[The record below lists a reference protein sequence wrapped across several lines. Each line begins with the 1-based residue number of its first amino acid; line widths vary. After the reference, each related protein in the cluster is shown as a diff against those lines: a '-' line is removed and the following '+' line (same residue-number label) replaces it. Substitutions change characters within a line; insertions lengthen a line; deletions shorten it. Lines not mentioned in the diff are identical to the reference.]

1 MNEIDVRCETSITF
15 MLVMMIAQMPKHDA
29 GGRGLLSCLVLAVVL
44 LGACSE
50 AEPQASPRPRPLLA
64 DFVNGGTCEPLQ
76 LGRLPAD
83 AGCATEVTGDA
94 DGDGSTD
101 TLTVYARIGEDL
113 RPRSWHMR
121 LTTSDAT
128 SDQELDAGTKF
139 SYPRAIGSA
148 DVNGDGR
155 SEWFVKTLDLAGHGT
170 AWKQLNLFV
179 FQGSKLAIVTSEGDP
194 LALRI
199 GGITRMGEGVA
210 CPERRL
216 ALLRA
221 EAQNIRNTRW
231 DTSARIF
238 MLRGTKARFVER
250 TTGALTLTDYND
262 PALDRYYQVNCD
274 SLSISA

>member
-1 MNEIDVRCETSITF
+1 
-15 MLVMMIAQMPKHDA
+15 MLVMSSITRTPTHD
-29 GGRGLLSCLVLAVVL
+29 GFGRSLLSCLVLAAVA
-44 LGACSE
+44 LGACSQ
-50 AEPQASPRPRPLLA
+50 AEPRASRQPQTLPT
-64 DFVNGGTCEPLQ
+64 DFVNGGSCEPLE
-76 LGRLPAD
+76 LERFPPKV
-83 AGCATEVTGDA
+83 GCVTEVTGDA

-101 TLTVYARIGEDL
+101 TLTVYARMGEDL

-121 LTTSDAT
+121 LTTSEAT

-139 SYPRAIGSA
+139 SYPRAVGSA

-155 SEWFVKTLDLAGHGT
+155 WEWFVKTLDLAGHGT

-179 FQGSKLAIVTSEGDP
+179 YQGSKLAIVTSEGDP

-210 CPERRL
+210 CPNHRL

-221 EAQNIRNTRW
+221 EARNIRNTRW

-238 MLRGTKARFVER
+238 TLRGTKARFVER
-250 TTGALTLTDYND
+250 IPGALTLADYND
-262 PALDRYYQVNCD
+262 PALDRYYQVRCD
-274 SLSISA
+274 SLNVSA

>member
-1 MNEIDVRCETSITF
+1 
-15 MLVMMIAQMPKHDA
+15 MLVMSISRIPKHVER
-29 GGRGLLSCLVLAVVL
+29 GRGSLSCLVLAVVL
-44 LGACSE
+44 LGACSQ
-50 AEPQASPRPRPLLA
+50 AEPQASPRPRPLPT
-64 DFVNGGTCEPLQ
+64 DFTNGGDCEPLE
-76 LGRLPAD
+76 LERLPSD

-101 TLTVYARIGEDL
+101 TLTIYARIGEDL

-148 DVNGDGR
+148 DVNDDGR
-155 SEWFVKTLDLAGHGT
+155 FEFFVKTLDLSGHGT
-170 AWKQLNLFV
+170 PWKQLNLFV
-179 FQGSKLAIVTSEGDP
+179 FQGSKLAIVTNEGDP

-210 CPERRL
+210 CPEHRL

-221 EAQNIRNTRW
+221 EARNVRNTRW

-238 MLRGTKARFVER
+238 TLRGTKARFVER
-250 TTGALTLTDYND
+250 TPGALTLTDYND
-262 PALDRYYQVNCD
+262 PALDRYYQLNCD
-274 SLSISA
+274 SLSVSA

>member
-1 MNEIDVRCETSITF
+1 
-15 MLVMMIAQMPKHDA
+15 MIPQTHKHDER
-29 GGRGLLSCLVLAVVL
+29 GRGLQLCLVLALVL
-44 LGACSE
+44 LGACSQ
-50 AEPQASPRPRPLLA
+50 AEPQASTRPRPLPT
-64 DFVNGGTCEPLQ
+64 DFINGGNCEPLE
-76 LGRLPAD
+76 LDRLPSD

-94 DGDGSTD
+94 DGDGSSD
-101 TLTVYARIGEDL
+101 TLTLFARIGEDL
-113 RPRSWHMR
+113 MPRSWHMR

-128 SDQELDAGTKF
+128 SDQELDAGTNF

-148 DVNGDGR
+148 DVNDDGR
-155 SEWFVKTLDLAGHGT
+155 SEFFVKTLDLSGHGT

-179 FQGSKLAIVTSEGDP
+179 FQSSKLAIVTNEGDP

-210 CPERRL
+210 CPEHRL

-238 MLRGTKARFVER
+238 VLRGTKARFVER
-250 TTGALTLTDYND
+250 TTEALTLSDYND
-262 PALDRYYQVNCD
+262 PALDRYYQLNCD
-274 SLSISA
+274 SLSASA

>member
-1 MNEIDVRCETSITF
+1 
-15 MLVMMIAQMPKHDA
+15 MISHTLKHDKR
-29 GGRGLLSCLVLAVVL
+29 GRGLLLCLLLALVL
-44 LGACSE
+44 LGACSQ
-50 AEPQASPRPRPLLA
+50 AEPQASPRPQPLPT
-64 DFVNGGTCEPLQ
+64 DFTNGGECEPLE
-76 LGRLPAD
+76 LERLPSD

-101 TLTVYARIGEDL
+101 TLTLYARIGEDL

-121 LTTSDAT
+121 LMTSDAT
-128 SDQELDAGTKF
+128 SDQELDAGTNF

-148 DVNGDGR
+148 DVNDDGR
-155 SEWFVKTLDLAGHGT
+155 FEFFVKTLDLSGHGT

-179 FQGSKLAIVTSEGDP
+179 FQDSKLAIVTNEGDP

-210 CPERRL
+210 CPEHRL

-238 MLRGTKARFVER
+238 TLQGTKARFVER
-250 TTGALTLTDYND
+250 IPEALTLSDYND
-262 PALDRYYQVNCD
+262 PALDRYYQLNCD
-274 SLSISA
+274 SLSASA

>member
-1 MNEIDVRCETSITF
+1 MVSQTH
-15 MLVMMIAQMPKHDA
+15 KHDER
-29 GGRGLLSCLVLAVVL
+29 GRWLPSCFVLALVL
-44 LGACSE
+44 LGACSQ
-50 AEPQASPRPRPLLA
+50 AEPQASPRPRPIPT
-64 DFVNGGTCEPLQ
+64 DFINGSDCEPLE
-76 LGRLPAD
+76 LDRLPSD

-94 DGDGSTD
+94 DGDGSAD
-101 TLTVYARIGEDL
+101 TLTLYARIGDDL
-113 RPRSWHMR
+113 KPRSWHMR

-128 SDQELDAGTKF
+128 SDQELDAGTDF

-148 DVNGDGR
+148 DVNDDGR
-155 SEWFVKTLDLAGHGT
+155 SEFFVKTLDLSGHGT

-179 FQGSKLAIVTSEGDP
+179 FQGSKLAIVTNEGDP

-210 CPERRL
+210 CPEHRL

-238 MLRGTKARFVER
+238 TLRGTKARFVER
-250 TTGALTLTDYND
+250 TPGALNLTDYND
-262 PALDRYYQVNCD
+262 PALNRYYQLNCD
-274 SLSISA
+274 SLSASA